1 MQMYAL
7 ATIPL
12 IKNLNDNITQIWY
25 ADDACA
31 TGKIARLR
39 RWWNLLSTEGAKF
52 SYFVNP
58 TKSWLITKPEHLS
71 SANTS
76 FADSGVQITSDG
88 RPYLG
93 APIGSPAFM
102 ESYVSDKVS
111 LWVRELELLTTIAHS
126 QPHAVYAALTHGL
139 TSRWTFLMRKTPDI
153 GHLFQPLEDII
164 RRKLIPSITGQS
176 PPNDLV
182 RDLLALPS
190 RLGGIALANPI
201 VISAAE
207 FSSCQICGPLKLA
220 ILNCNFEYS
229 EEISS
234 EQLIAKKSVYKS
246 KQAILSDIAD
256 SLKRPCLPLYG
267 EQWTLLR
274 KRSL

>member
-1 MQMYAL
+1 MFIFYPDHFYIDRMTVL
-7 ATIPL
+7 LLLLLGLLLLLLLLLIIIIIIIIITI
-12 IKNLNDNITQIWY
+12 
-25 ADDACA
+25 
-31 TGKIARLR
+31 
-39 RWWNLLSTEGAKF
+39 
-52 SYFVNP
+52 
-58 TKSWLITKPEHLS
+58 
-71 SANTS
+71 
-76 FADSGVQITSDG
+76 
-88 RPYLG
+88 
-93 APIGSPAFM
+93 
-102 ESYVSDKVS
+102 
-111 LWVRELELLTTIAHS
+111 
-126 QPHAVYAALTHGL
+126 
-139 TSRWTFLMRKTPDI
+139 TFLMHTTPDI
-153 GHLFQPLEDII
+153 GHLLQPLEDII